1 MSRGESMKNFN
12 IISVLTFLVI
22 TLFSG
27 CNIFIP
33 IDENSD
39 FNWEQDSVRV
49 VLWGGDNVN
58 LKLVGA
64 NIPKRVKISA
74 EPKGVVDVIRNED
87 NSVTLKYI
95 KEGTALLKA
104 SYGQKGYECK
114 VHSFNHIPLKGIRVI
129 VNEKEY
135 ILNVTSLEGHQ
146 SQNFDINEK
155 ADSISIKFIEC
166 IPNDATFQY
175 ISKLDIE
182 RRWGDLD
189 SGEGIVNREDRGLF
203 DNVLKGKRIV
213 NRFGIMVETRSII
226 FTIYFKK
233 YWLPPLKFEAP
244 IDVVAS
250 VVIVRRWQP

>member
-1 MSRGESMKNFN
+1 MKNFN

-114 VHSFNHIPLKGIRVI
+114 VHSFNHIPLKGIRVTI
-129 VNEKEY
+129 NEKEY
-135 ILNVTSLEGHQ
+135 ILDVGNLETQ
-146 SQNFDINEK
+146 KDQNIDINEK

-166 IPNDATFQY
+166 VPNDATFQY
-175 ISKLDIE
+175 ISKVDIQ
-182 RRWGDLD
+182 RGMGDLD
-189 SGEGIVNREDRGLF
+189 SGEGFVNREDRGLF
-203 DNVLKGKRIV
+203 DTVLKGKRIL
-213 NRFGIMVETRSII
+213 NRYGIMVENRSMTVVIWL
-226 FTIYFKK
+226 KK
-233 YWLPPLKFEAP
+233 YLLPPYKYETP